1 MTEVLK
7 ARAEDAGPDITP
19 LLQPL
24 EIGQL
29 RLANRFVMPGMQRA
43 WTVDGAPT
51 GQMREYYRQRALGG
65 TALVIT
71 EACAVDHPSAT
82 SNSLFGWLTART
94 QDAWR
99 ACVDAVHEA
108 GGAMF
113 LQLWHQGAVDTG
125 EADAG
130 FVALSPSGLAHPDK
144 PFGRA
149 ASAAELAAIRQ
160 AFVRSAV
167 YAQETGA
174 DGVEIHACHGY
185 LLDQFLWPAINLRT
199 DQYGG
204 TAMSGRA
211 AFPAEVIAAVREAT
225 GPHFAISVRISQWK
239 EVDYEAKIAATPD
252 ELGQLVSILRSAGA
266 DLFHVS
272 TRRFWTPEWDGSD
285 LGLAGWVK
293 SFTDAP
299 VIAVGSIG
307 LDIDV
312 MATLEGEEPKPTG
325 ASRIGDLVRRF
336 ERGDFDLVSV
346 GRSQIG
352 DPDWV
357 AKVRDNRIPD
367 IRPFRRTDLD
377 FLYLSVG
384 KNQPGLGRPG
394 PPPAPRGA

>member
-1 MTEVLK
+1 MTQIRE
-7 ARAEDAGPDITP
+7 ARAQAPGPDIAP

-29 RLANRFVMPGMQRA
+29 RLRNRFVLPGMQRA

-51 GQMREYYRQRALGG
+51 ERMREYYRQRALGG

-94 QDAWR
+94 AGAW
-99 ACVDAVHEA
+99 ASCVDAVHSA
-108 GGAMF
+108 GAAIF

-125 EADAG
+125 EADKVPG

-167 YAQETGA
+167 YARETGA

-185 LLDQFLWPAINLRT
+185 LLDQFLWPAINRRT
-199 DQYGG
+199 DRYGG
-204 TAMSGRA
+204 AAMAGRA

-225 GPHFAISVRISQWK
+225 GPDFTISVRISQWK
-239 EVDYEAKIAATPD
+239 ELDYEAKIAATPG

-293 SFTDAP
+293 SFTSAP
-299 VIAVGSIG
+299 VIAVGSVG
-307 LDIDV
+307 LDVDV
-312 MATLEGEEPKPTG
+312 MATLEGEEARPTG
-325 ASRIGDLVRRF
+325 ASRIEDLVRRF
-336 ERGDFDLVSV
+336 RRGDFDLVSV

-357 AKVRDNRIPD
+357 AKVSDDRIGD
-367 IRPFRRTDLD
+367 IRPFRRADIA
-377 FLYLSVG
+377 FL
-384 KNQPGLGRPG
+384 
-394 PPPAPRGA
+394 

>member
-1 MTEVLK
+1 MTEVQE
-7 ARAEDAGPDITP
+7 ARASAAGYDITP
-19 LLQPL
+19 LLRPL
-24 EIGQL
+24 QIGPL
-29 RLANRFVMPGMQRA
+29 RLRNRFVMPGMQRA

-51 GQMREYYRQRALGG
+51 DKMRDYYGQRALGG
-65 TALVIT
+65 TGLVIS

-94 QDAWR
+94 QPAWR
-99 ACVDAVHEA
+99 ACVDAVHDA

-113 LQLWHQGAVDTG
+113 LQLWHQGGVDTG
-125 EADAG
+125 EADAS
-130 FVALSPSGLAHPDK
+130 FVALSPSGLGAPDK

-149 ASAAELAAIRQ
+149 ASAAELDALRQ
-160 AFVRSAV
+160 SFVRSAL
-167 YAQETGA
+167 YAQDSGA

-199 DQYGG
+199 DRYGG
-204 TAMSGRA
+204 AMAGRA

-225 GPHFAISVRISQWK
+225 GPDFLISIRISQWK
-239 EVDYEAKIAATPD
+239 EADYEAKIAATPE
-252 ELGQLVSILRSAGA
+252 ELGQLVSILRTAGA

-272 TRRFWTPEWDGSD
+272 TRRFWTPEWGGCD

-293 SFTDAP
+293 SLTDAP

-307 LDIDV
+307 LDNDV
-312 MATLEGEEPKPTG
+312 MTTLEGADPRPTG
-325 ASRIGDLVRRF
+325 SLRIGDLVRRF

-357 AKVRDNRIPD
+357 TKMRDGRIAD
-367 IRPFRRTDLD
+367 IRPFSRADLD
-377 FLYLSVG
+377 FLS
-384 KNQPGLGRPG
+384 
-394 PPPAPRGA
+394 

>member
-1 MTEVLK
+1 MTGVQEMRGV
-7 ARAEDAGPDITP
+7 AGPDVSP

-24 EIGQL
+24 EVGSL
-29 RLANRFVMPGMQRA
+29 RLRNRFVMPGMQRA

-51 GQMREYYRQRALGG
+51 ERMREYYRQRALGG

-82 SNSLFGWLTART
+82 SNSLFGWLTPRT
-94 QDAWR
+94 LGAWR
-99 ACVDAVHEA
+99 SCVEAVHGA

-125 EADAG
+125 QAGAD

-149 ASAAELAAIRQ
+149 ADAAELAAIRQ
-160 AFVRSAV
+160 AFVRSAIC
-167 YAQETGA
+167 AREAGA

-199 DQYGG
+199 DRYGG
-204 TAMSGRA
+204 GMAGRA
-211 AFPAEVIAAVREAT
+211 AFPAEVIAAVREAA
-225 GPHFAISVRISQWK
+225 GPDFAISVRISQWK
-239 EVDYEAKIAATPD
+239 EADYEAKIAATPG
-252 ELGQLVSILRSAGA
+252 ELRQLVEVLRSAGA

-272 TRRFWTPEWDGSD
+272 TRRFWTPEWPGSD

-299 VIAVGSIG
+299 VIAVGSVG

-312 MATLEGEEPKPTG
+312 MATLQGGEAKWTG
-325 ASRIGDLVRRF
+325 ATRIGDLVRRF
-336 ERGDFDLVSV
+336 QRGDFDLVSV

-352 DPDWV
+352 DPDFV
-357 AKVRDNRIPD
+357 AKLRDNRIGD
-367 IRPFRRTDLD
+367 IRPFRRTDLG
-377 FLYLSVG
+377 FL
-384 KNQPGLGRPG
+384 NPG
-394 PPPAPRGA
+394 